1 MNNLKEI
8 DTEKLTCSYFDY
20 IIKIV
25 EFDFNNTLLDEK
37 SYENILIY
45 TISYKTLIGT
55 KPLRHSFDSVK
66 GFVRVYDGTM
76 YLELFGPQ
84 KYDAIFN
91 RIRYLISQKLGIIS
105 KITVV

>member
-25 EFDFNNTLLDEK
+25 EFDFNNTLLDKK

-45 TISYKTLIGT
+45 TISYKRWLVQNLCAQG
-55 KPLRHSFDSVK
+55 LMNQMDL
-66 GFVRVYDGTM
+66 
-76 YLELFGPQ
+76 LEFMMEP
-84 KYDAIFN
+84 DI
-91 RIRYLISQKLGIIS
+91 
-105 KITVV
+105 